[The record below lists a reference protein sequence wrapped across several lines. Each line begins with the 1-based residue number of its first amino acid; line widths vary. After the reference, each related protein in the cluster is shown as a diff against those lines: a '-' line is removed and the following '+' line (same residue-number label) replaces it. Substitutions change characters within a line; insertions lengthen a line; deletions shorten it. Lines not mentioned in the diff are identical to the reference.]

1 METEAVDLPDLQLN
15 LLCET
20 FDTNVFFFF
29 FSFFFAGFCH
39 LSHEWDHHHL
49 WLLQGA
55 SHWRR

>member
-1 METEAVDLPDLQLN
+1 METEAVDLPALQLD

-20 FDTNVFFFF
+20 FDTNVFFL
-29 FSFFFAGFCH
+29 AGFRH